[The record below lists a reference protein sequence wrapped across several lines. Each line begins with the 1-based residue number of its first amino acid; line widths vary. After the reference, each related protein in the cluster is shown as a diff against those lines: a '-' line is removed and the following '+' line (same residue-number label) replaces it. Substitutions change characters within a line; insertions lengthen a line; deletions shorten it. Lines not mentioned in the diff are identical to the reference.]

1 MASNSHR
8 GNSNRGE
15 RPVSSGSRK
24 RAPRAD
30 SIANRARILDAA
42 MAAFDEAG
50 VGVSLDEI
58 ARRAGVGAGTVH
70 RHFPTKDALID
81 ATIAQGV
88 EELAGQAKRLTR
100 AADPVEAFCSFF
112 ETMITRGAASHALA
126 DRLGGAGRGSGPAV
140 TGAVADLRRSVATL
154 LRRAQRAGGIRRD
167 IDASGLDAMMAA
179 AHAIHVHPGGGEH
192 LVRLVCD
199 SMRVR

>member
-1 MASNSHR
+1 MASNTNR
-8 GNSNRGE
+8 GNTNRGE
-15 RPVSSGSRK
+15 RPVSSQVAQ

-30 SIANRARILDAA
+30 SIANRARILEAA
-42 MAAFDEAG
+42 MSAFDDAG

-58 ARRAGVGAGTVH
+58 ARRAGVGPGTVH

-88 EELAGQAKRLTR
+88 ADLALQAKRLTR

-112 ETMITRGAASHALA
+112 EIMITRGAASHALA
-126 DRLGGAGRGSGPAV
+126 DRLGGAGRASGPAV
-140 TGAVADLRRSVATL
+140 SGAVTDLRRSVATL
-154 LRRAQRAGGIRRD
+154 LRRAQRAGGIRGD
-167 IDASGLDAMMAA
+167 IDPSGLDAMIAA

-199 SMRVR
+199 AMRVR

>member
-1 MASNSHR
+1 MASHPKR
-8 GNSNRGE
+8 GD
-15 RPVSSGSRK
+15 RPVSSRGTE

-42 MAAFDEAG
+42 IAAFTEVG

-70 RHFPTKDALID
+70 RHFPSKDSLID

-88 EELAGQAKRLTR
+88 EDLAREAKRLTR
-100 AADPVEAFCSFF
+100 AAEPVEAFCSFF
-112 ETMITRGAASHALA
+112 ESMISRGAASHALA
-126 DRLGGAGRGSGPAV
+126 DRLGGAGRGTGPAV
-140 TGAVADLRRSVATL
+140 SEAVADLRRSVATL
-154 LRRAQRAGGIRRD
+154 LRRAQRAGGIRGD
-167 IDASGLDAMMAA
+167 IDAAALDAMMAG

-199 SMRVR
+199 AMRVR

>member
-1 MASNSHR
+1 MTAHTKRGAS
-8 GNSNRGE
+8 
-15 RPVSSGSRK
+15 PVSSEIAK

-30 SIANRARILDAA
+30 SIANRARILDTAI
-42 MAAFDEAG
+42 AAFDEVG

-81 ATIAQGV
+81 AAIAQGV
-88 EELAGQAKRLTR
+88 EDLAGQAKRLTR
-100 AADPVEAFCSFF
+100 AEDPVEAFCSFF
-112 ETMITRGAASHALA
+112 ETMISRGAASHALA

-140 TGAVADLRRSVATL
+140 TQAVTDLRRSVATL
-154 LRRAQRAGGIRRD
+154 LRRAQRAGGIRND
-167 IDASGLDAMMAA
+167 IDAKGLDAMMAG

-199 SMRVR
+199 AMRVQ